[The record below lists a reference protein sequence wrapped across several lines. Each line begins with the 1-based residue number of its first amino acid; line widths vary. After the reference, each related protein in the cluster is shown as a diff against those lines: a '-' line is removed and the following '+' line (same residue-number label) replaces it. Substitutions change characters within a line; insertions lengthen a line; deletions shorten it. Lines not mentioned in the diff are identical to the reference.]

1 MFPPFSRWCRL
12 RLAVAPL
19 ILSACGV
26 ALVQAEEPTP
36 LEPNSRESIKR
47 LNETLTR
54 AGYPALPADQFGGNA
69 RIGVRLSEA
78 AAREAATAT
87 DPVRSPMAVGGV
99 GDPEGVTAERAAK
112 GRGITQE
119 QAEELHEEH
128 GLAYQDLLTLPT
140 AALRRAIFEQE
151 REAGDHP
158 EEAMRWEESFKV
170 DETGKVDP
178 KSIERARQQALALP
192 LNTRLL
198 PADIPAAVKKGKPI
212 AAQSLTPT
220 SWTWKGPGNI
230 GGRIRTMVIH
240 PTQTNRLWVGSVGG
254 GIWYSSNSG
263 VSWVPVN
270 DFMSNLAV
278 STLALD
284 PNNPNTM
291 YAGTGEGFYNADGI
305 RGAGIYKS
313 TDGGVTWAQLA
324 STANNNF
331 LYVNRLAISPDG
343 AILLAATSSAIY
355 RSTNRGTSWTLVL
368 NGSTTIGDVEFH
380 PTDATKAVASGYAH
394 QLYYSTN
401 GGTSWTAAS
410 GGPSGGTGYNGGRV
424 EVRYAKSNPTITY
437 ATFDYGS
444 ASQLFKSTDGGVTYA
459 KVFDSTTAGTAAW
472 LTTQGWYA
480 NALWVSPVDPNFI
493 VVGGLDIYRS
503 TNGGASF
510 TQISQWYSAPNSAHA
525 DHHGIFNDPG
535 YNGSA
540 NNLVYFTN
548 DGGVYK
554 AANVAT
560 VSLTSGWQELNN
572 QLGITQFYGAGVN
585 AANGTIVAGAQDN
598 GTVRYTTSA
607 GTENWSTMFGGD
619 GGYCAADQDNSAYY
633 YGEYVNLEIHR
644 STNSGASSSYIYTGI
659 SDAGGATEFIS
670 PFILDPNNQATLLAG
685 GTSLWRTTN
694 ARASTVSWSAVK
706 AADGTSHITAVAVA
720 PGDSNLIWVGHLNG
734 DVFKTING
742 TATSPTWTKVD
753 DNATALPARRVTHI
767 AVDPTNSNRVY
778 VTFGGYTGSNVW
790 QTTNGGA
797 SWTSATGTLPAA
809 PVYGLAISPLTP
821 QTIYAG
827 TDVGVFASDDGGTTW
842 STTNLGPTL
851 ASVQELFVSGA
862 NLVTVTHGR
871 GVFTAPL
878 TPTAD
883 TTPPTLTITPA
894 DGSPTNAS
902 PIAFRL
908 DWSEPVTG
916 FTLSDL
922 QVTAGMASAFSGSN
936 ANYTVNVT
944 PLGNPAT
951 ITLNVAANTA
961 QDLAG
966 NGNTAVS
973 ASASY
978 NLRSPFLYSTAL
990 DGAAAPTGWSNN
1002 GDWRWGVPTNGPNAD
1017 HTGHGGKVYSTGVTT
1032 NYSDNGSQYLTT
1044 PTFTLPASGT
1054 PYQLRFWMWMDSESG
1069 YDGGNLEISINGGAF
1084 GVVPSAALSVPYN
1097 DTAISSLPGGSG
1109 WDGTTYAAW
1118 TRVRTSLSSYAGGTV
1133 QFRFHFTS
1141 DGSVNFPGWYIDDFS
1156 LEQDPTV
1163 TLAATDA
1170 VSADG
1175 GNTATV
1181 SLGLS
1186 PAAPGPLSI
1195 GYSVAGNAVN
1205 GTDYT
1210 VLSGVTTVPAG
1221 ATAGAISVVPI
1232 NRNGARPKTQTVILA
1247 LVNGSGYTVG
1257 SPNTATVYIAGEAG
1271 YDAWRA
1277 AHFSE
1282 ADFTNDLVSGPSADP
1297 DGDGIANL
1305 LEYSLGLDPKKVD
1318 VSGLPQPQIVNVGG
1332 QDCLSL
1338 SIVKSQSNTDVTYG
1352 AEVSADLQT
1361 WNGSAGAVQVSVQA
1375 NTPTAGYDTVTF
1387 RDLTSISGA
1396 SDSRRFLR
1404 LRINQN

>member
-1 MFPPFSRWCRL
+1 M
-12 RLAVAPL
+12 L
-19 ILSACGV
+19 IVSVFGAT
-26 ALVQAEEPTP
+26 LVQAEEPP
-36 LEPNSRESIKR
+36 ALESNSRESIKR
-47 LNETLTR
+47 LNELLTH
-54 AGYPALPADQFGGNA
+54 AGYPALPPDQFGGKA
-69 RIGVRLSEA
+69 RIGLVLSDA
-78 AAREAATAT
+78 AAREAAAST
-87 DPVRSPMAVGGV
+87 DPIRSPMAVGSV
-99 GDPEGVTAERAAK
+99 SDPKGMTAERAAE
-112 GRGITQE
+112 GRGITEE
-119 QAEELHEEH
+119 QAEELHEER
-128 GLAYQDLLTLPT
+128 GLAYGDLLTLPT

-198 PADIPAAVKKGKPI
+198 PANIPAATKRGIPVT
-212 AAQSLTPT
+212 AQSLTPT

-240 PTQTNRLWVGSVGG
+240 PTQTNRMWIGSVGG

-263 VSWVPVN
+263 VSWSPVN

-278 STLALD
+278 SALVLD
-284 PNNPNTM
+284 PTNPNTM

-313 TDGGVTWAQLA
+313 TDGGVTWAQLT

-343 AILLAATSSAIY
+343 GVLLAATSSTVY
-355 RSTNRGTSWTLVL
+355 RSTNGGTSWTLVL

-394 QLYYSTN
+394 QLYYSAN

-410 GGPSGGTGYNGGRV
+410 GAPSGGTGYNGGRV

-444 ASQLFKSTDGGVTYA
+444 ASQFFKSTDGGVTYA
-459 KVFDSTTAGTAAW
+459 KVFDSATSNTANW
-472 LTTQGWYA
+472 LSGQGWYA
-480 NALWVSPVDPNFI
+480 NALWVSPVDANLI

-503 TNGGASF
+503 TNGGTSF
-510 TQISQWYSAPNSAHA
+510 SQISQWYSAPSSAHA

-535 YNGSA
+535 YNGS
-540 NNLVYFTN
+540 NNTLVYFTN

-554 AANVAT
+554 AANVST
-560 VSLTSGWQELNN
+560 VSLTNGWQELNN

-659 SDAGGATEFIS
+659 SDAGGAAEFIS

-694 ARASTVSWSAVK
+694 ARASTVSWSAIK

-720 PGDSNLIWVGHLNG
+720 PGNSDLIWVGHLNG
-734 DVFKTING
+734 DVFKTVNG
-742 TATSPTWTKVD
+742 TAASPTWTKMD
-753 DNATALPARRVTHI
+753 DNATALPARRVTRI
-767 AVDPTNSNRVY
+767 AIDPTNSNRVY
-778 VTFGGYTGSNVW
+778 VTFGGYSSGNVW
-790 QTTNGGA
+790 QTTNGGT
-797 SWTSATGTLPAA
+797 SWANATGTLPAA
-809 PVYGLAISPLTP
+809 PVYGLAISPLSP

-827 TDVGVFASDDGGTTW
+827 TDVGVFASDNGGTTW
-842 STTNLGPTL
+842 STTNIGPTL
-851 ASVQELFVSGA
+851 ASVQEIFVSGTT
-862 NLVTVTHGR
+862 LVTVTHGR

-878 TPTAD
+878 AATTD

-894 DGSPTNAS
+894 DSSPTNAT
-902 PIAFRL
+902 PIAFHL

-922 QVTAGMASAFSGSN
+922 QVTAGTPSAFSGSN

-944 PLGNPAT
+944 PLINPAA
-951 ITLNVAANTA
+951 ITLSVPANAA

-966 NGNTAVS
+966 NGNLATS
-973 ASASY
+973 ASVSY
-978 NLRSPFLYSTAL
+978 NSQSPFLYSTSF
-990 DGAAAPTGWSNN
+990 DGAAAPTGWSGN

-1017 HTGHGGKVYSTGVTT
+1017 HTGSGGKVYSTGLTS

-1044 PTFTLPASGT
+1044 PTFTLPAAGT
-1054 PYQLRFWMWMDSESG
+1054 PYQMRFWMWLNSESSF
-1069 YDGGNLEISINGGAF
+1069 DGGNLEISVNGGAF
-1084 GVVPSAALSVPYN
+1084 NVVPSAALSVPYN
-1097 DTAISSLPGGSG
+1097 DATISSLTGGAG
-1109 WDGTTYAAW
+1109 WDGTTYATW
-1118 TRVRTSLSSYAGGTV
+1118 TRVRMSLASYAGGTV

-1141 DGSVNFPGWYIDDFS
+1141 DDSVNFPGWYIDDFT

-1170 VSADG
+1170 VAADG
-1175 GNTATV
+1175 GNNATAR
-1181 SLGLS
+1181 LGLS

-1195 GYSVAGNAVN
+1195 GYSVAGSAVN

-1221 ATAGAISVVPI
+1221 ATTGAISIVPV
-1232 NRNGARPKTQTVILA
+1232 NRNGARTQTKTVILA
-1247 LVNGSGYTVG
+1247 LANGTGYTVG
-1257 SPNTATVYIAGEAG
+1257 SPNTATVYIASEAG
-1271 YDAWRA
+1271 YDAWRT
-1277 AHFSE
+1277 AHFSDAE
-1282 ADFTNDLVSGPSADP
+1282 FTNDLISGPSADP

-1305 LEYSLGLDPKKVD
+1305 LEYSLGLDPKKAD
-1318 VSGLPQPQIVNVGG
+1318 AGGLPQPQLVNVSG
-1332 QDCLSL
+1332 QNYLSL
-1338 SIVKSQSNTDVTYG
+1338 SIVKPQANTDVTYG

-1361 WNGSAGAVQVSVQA
+1361 WDGSAGAVQVSVQA
-1375 NTPTAGYDTVTF
+1375 NTPAAGYDTVTF
-1387 RDLTSISGA
+1387 RDLTPVSSTPG
-1396 SDSRRFLR
+1396 SRRFLR